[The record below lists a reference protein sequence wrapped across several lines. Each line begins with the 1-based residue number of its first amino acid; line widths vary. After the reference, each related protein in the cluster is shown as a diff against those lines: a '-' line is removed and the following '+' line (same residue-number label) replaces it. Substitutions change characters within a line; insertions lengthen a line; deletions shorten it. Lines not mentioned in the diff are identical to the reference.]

1 MTDARTDTLGAPDR
15 EAVEPGRS
23 KIKDGLTRLRRNHM
37 AVVGIVIICLIILAC
52 AFGPFLVPFDPETQD
67 YSAIST
73 GPSFASGHLFGT
85 DDLGRDLLVRVLL
98 GGRTSLAIGVLATII
113 AVVIGTSYG
122 AISGYFGG
130 VVDQVMMRIVDV
142 LYGLPFLFFVIMLTM
157 LLGRGMLSIFIAIGG
172 LIWLT
177 IAVIVRGQTLS
188 LKQKE
193 FIEAARAGGMK
204 PLTIVRQHIV
214 PNTIGP
220 VIVYAS
226 LLVPEVIIGES
237 FLSYLGL
244 GVQEPLSSWGTLIDA
259 GAAAMDTEPYQL
271 LFPGGALALTL
282 FSLNF
287 IADGLRDAFDP
298 KDR

>member
-1 MTDARTDTLGAPDR
+1 MTNMTAEVVARAELEKA
-15 EAVEPGRS
+15 EPGRS
-23 KIKDGLTRLRRNHM
+23 KFKEGLGRLRRNRM
-37 AVVGIVIICLIILAC
+37 AVAGIVIFSFIVLAC
-52 AFGPFLVPFDPETQD
+52 ALGPFVIPFDPEAQD
-67 YSAIST
+67 YTAISV
-73 GPSFASGHLFGT
+73 GPSFTTGHLFGT
-85 DDLGRDLLVRVLL
+85 DDLGRDLLVRLLL
-98 GGRTSLAIGVLATII
+98 GGRTSLAIGMMATVI
-113 AVVIGTSYG
+113 AVVIGTIYG
-122 AISGYFGG
+122 ATAGFFGFT
-130 VVDQVMMRIVDV
+130 VDQIMMRTIDV

-157 LLGRGMLSIFIAIGG
+157 QFGRGVMTILLAIGSV
-172 LIWLT
+172 IWLT

-204 PLTIVRQHIV
+204 PLSIVRYHIV
-214 PNTIGP
+214 PNTFSA

-226 LLVPEVIIGES
+226 LLAPEVILGES

-244 GVQEPLSSWGTLIDA
+244 GVQEPQSSWGTLIDA
-259 GAAAMDTEPYQL
+259 GAAALDTEPYQL
-271 LFPGGALALTL
+271 LFPGCALALTL